1 MINGKVFWG
10 IVTAAAA
17 GAVIGMLFAPEEG
30 TQTRKKI
37 KKKTNSLASELI
49 DALERSK
56 DKAVKSAE
64 DLKEKGQKYKN
75 DFNDKAEELADD
87 AADEVSKYN

>member
-17 GAVIGMLFAPEEG
+17 GAVIGMLFAPDEG

-37 KKKTNSLASELI
+37 KRKTNSLASELI
-49 DALERSK
+49 EALEKSK
-56 DKAVKSAE
+56 DKVVKSAE

-75 DFNDKAEELADD
+75 DLHDKAEELADD
-87 AADEVSKYN
+87 AAQEVHKYN

>member
-17 GAVIGMLFAPEEG
+17 GAVIGMLFAPDEG

-37 KKKTNSLASELI
+37 KRKTNSLASELI
-49 DALERSK
+49 EALEKSK
-56 DKAVKSAE
+56 DKVVKSAE
-64 DLKEKGQKYKN
+64 DLKEKGQKNKN
-75 DFNDKAEELADD
+75 DLYDKAEELADD
-87 AADEVSKYN
+87 AAQEVHKYN